1 MAATREKYSNNTLK
15 DVYYDIILQRI
26 IRDEYKSGDIITEKS
41 LVDEFDV
48 SKSPIR
54 EALISLCNEK
64 LLKSI
69 PRFGYEVSSIS
80 DRTVSE
86 MLDYRVVL
94 ECGYLDRTWDAIT
107 DERIVQLQE
116 LVYKDYSKPEQR
128 EALEH
133 WEKNCTFHL
142 TLFSFSNSAFS
153 YEQLAAVMRAL
164 GIAYVRSYWKT
175 LHLTR
180 VQSGA
185 NYHKQLINYLTDGN
199 KQAAVECLRKDI
211 VEFFT
216 PGN

>member
-1 MAATREKYSNNTLK
+1 MVATRKKYSNNTLK
-15 DVYYDIILQRI
+15 DMYYDIILQRI

-54 EALISLCNEK
+54 EALISLCSEK

-69 PRFGYEVSSIS
+69 PRFGYEVTSIS
-80 DRTVSE
+80 DKTVLE
-86 MLDYRVVL
+86 MLDYRAVL
-94 ECGYLDRTWDAIT
+94 ECGSLDRNWDAIT
-107 DERIVQLQE
+107 DKRIAQLQK

-128 EALEH
+128 EAFEH
-133 WEKNCTFHL
+133 WEKNCAFHL
-142 TLFSFSNSAFS
+142 TLFSFSNNVFS

-180 VQSGA
+180 VSSGA
-185 NYHKQLINYLTDGN
+185 NYHKQLINYLMRGD
-199 KQAAVECLRKDI
+199 KKAAVECLKEDI
-211 VEFFT
+211 MEFFT

>member
-1 MAATREKYSNNTLK
+1 MVATRKKYSNNTLK
-15 DVYYDIILQRI
+15 DMYYDIILQRI

-69 PRFGYEVSSIS
+69 PRFGYEVVSIS
-80 DRTVSE
+80 DKTVLE
-86 MLDYRVVL
+86 MLDYRTVL
-94 ECGYLDRTWDAIT
+94 ECGCLDRNWNAIT
-107 DERIVQLQE
+107 DQRIEQLQK
-116 LVYKDYSKPEQR
+116 LVYKDYSKPEKR

-133 WEKNCTFHL
+133 WENNCTFHL
-142 TLFSFSNSAFS
+142 TLFSFSNNVFS

-164 GIAYVRSYWKT
+164 GIAYVRSYWKA

-185 NYHKQLINYLTDGN
+185 NYHKQLINYLLDGN

-211 VEFFT
+211 IEFFT

>member
-1 MAATREKYSNNTLK
+1 MVATRKKYSNNTLK

-69 PRFGYEVSSIS
+69 PRFGYEVASIS
-80 DRTVSE
+80 DKTVLE
-86 MLDYRVVL
+86 MLDYRAVL
-94 ECGYLDRTWDAIT
+94 ECGYLDRNWNAIT
-107 DERIVQLQE
+107 DKRIAQLQK
-116 LVYKDYSKPEQR
+116 LVYKDYSKPEKR
-128 EALEH
+128 EAFEH
-133 WEKNCTFHL
+133 WEKNCIFHL
-142 TLFSFSNSAFS
+142 TLFSFSDNIFS

-164 GIAYVRSYWKT
+164 GIAYVRSYWKA
-175 LHLTR
+175 LHLTQ

-185 NYHKQLINYLTDGN
+185 NYHKQLINYLMDGN
-199 KQAAVECLRKDI
+199 RKAAVECLRKDI
-211 VEFFT
+211 IEFFT

>member
-1 MAATREKYSNNTLK
+1 MVATRKKYSNNTLK
-15 DVYYDIILQRI
+15 DMYYDIILQRI

-69 PRFGYEVSSIS
+69 PRFGYEVVSIS
-80 DRTVSE
+80 DKTVLE
-86 MLDYRVVL
+86 MLDYRTVL
-94 ECGYLDRTWDAIT
+94 ECGCLDRNWNAIT
-107 DERIVQLQE
+107 DQRIEQLQK
-116 LVYKDYSKPEQR
+116 LVYKDYSKPEKR

-142 TLFSFSNSAFS
+142 TLFSFSNNVFS

-164 GIAYVRSYWKT
+164 GIAYVRSYWKA

-185 NYHKQLINYLTDGN
+185 NYHKQLINYLLDGN

-211 VEFFT
+211 IEFFT